1 MKYITQ
7 LLLGGILFVVAA
19 ICALYE
25 GSAVR
30 DIPWEWAY
38 TTPFSQLFGISIVT
52 GQEISQLDYLVYAA
66 KYQPVFPI
74 LMLISLCYSYF
85 VLRHWVVRH
94 YPKAGQLLT
103 GVVSVL
109 FIGASIALFKASTT
123 GGILLFWLLLSMAL
137 INSALSFKFLKPAVQ

>member
-7 LLLGGILFVVAA
+7 LLLGGILFLVAA

-52 GQEISQLDYLVYAA
+52 GQEVSQLDFLVYAV

-103 GVVSVL
+103 VVVSVL
-109 FIGASIALFKASTT
+109 FIGASIFLFHATT
-123 GGILLFWLLLSMAL
+123 GGILLFWLLLGMAL
-137 INSALSFKFLKPAVQ
+137 INSALSFKFGRPAVQ